1 MSKFNILLQITGSI
15 AAYKS
20 AYLASKLVQN
30 GYEVQCVATPSA
42 LEFIGGATLEGLTS
56 RPVLSDQFKPGDMM
70 SHINLMKWADVILLA
85 PASANTINKMA
96 CGVADNLVTSL
107 FLAYNFDKPYLV
119 APAMNTNMFMHP
131 ATQASFEKLK
141 TWGVEIL
148 PSETGY
154 LACGDYGSGKM
165 LDPDKIYDHILGAM
179 KLQRKETPVPKKVL
193 ITAGATREK
202 IDDVRF
208 VSNLS
213 TGRTASA
220 LAGALFAGGHSVV
233 YLHGQGA
240 KLPPPGCR
248 LVGFDGFAD
257 LREKLFETIRQNE
270 FDMIVHL
277 AAVSDFTIDTVQY
290 GGELIDPEAIAKI
303 ESGAGNM
310 TINLKPS
317 EKLVDRIKSLS
328 ANKSMKLVAFK
339 FTADNTPEAQIQKGE
354 KLFQSADA
362 DYVVINHLKDR
373 HDDIQ
378 GNFLLLGKN
387 GQRWLASDPGQLAD
401 QILEILNGHKP

>member
-30 GYEVQCVATPSA
+30 GFEVQCVATPSA

-56 RPVLSDQFKPGDMM
+56 RPVLCDQFKPGDMM

-290 GGELIDPEAIAKI
+290 GGEVIDPEAIAKI